1 VSDDFILGGIVEG
14 AVILVNLFCDGV
26 GFVVGG
32 AEGVEGDAEV
42 VRSAEDGEGGGVGDA
57 DVGDGVAEEVAVD
70 GIFGYDEAE
79 EGADGVGG
87 RGGRWSFGGAVGEAS
102 LFDSDEIPD
111 IEAGDEFFCQR
122 GGKGMVRRE
131 RGVEGFDGLEYLVG
145 EVAECEDVFV
155 SGIAEEEADAD
166 AVEEEVERFT
176 HVVDRRD
183 SDAEVGG
190 DGREMGCVAE
200 EVRAV
205 ESEV

>member
-1 VSDDFILGGIVEG
+1 MEG

-87 RGGRWSFGGAVGEAS
+87 RGGCGSFGGAVGEAS
-102 LFDSDEIPD
+102 FLDTNQIAD
-111 IEAGDEFFCQR
+111 IEAGDEFFCQC

-145 EVAECEDVFV
+145 EVAEGEDVV
-155 SGIAEEEADAD
+155 VARIAKEKANTD
-166 AVEEEVERFT
+166 AVEEEVERFA
-176 HVVDRRD
+176 HVVDRWDR
-183 SDAEVGG
+183 DAEVRG
-190 DGREMGCVAE
+190 DGREMGCVPK

-205 ESEV
+205 EAEV